1 MKYAAFFA
9 LTLLASAVA
18 IRLAAPLWIIVIAV
32 IVATMG
38 LSLSLFPRRSLLT
51 PLVIV
56 ALLSVALLLSVPLPT
71 SWALLFRLVLIAAFW
86 AGLSALSMKVLKA

>member
-18 IRLAAPLWIIVIAV
+18 TRLAAPLWVVAV
-32 IVATMG
+32 AVVVATIG

-56 ALLSVALLLSVPLPT
+56 ALLSVALLLPLPLPA
-71 SWALLFRLVLIAAFW
+71 SWALLFRLVLIAAGW